1 MARESLRQIA
11 FYGKGGIGKSTVVAN
26 VTAALNAAGHRVL
39 QVGCDPKHDSSRPF
53 WDGSRPRTVIELLRE
68 YDGRNPPPA
77 TYVKKAA
84 SGVEYIEVGGPEPG
98 VGCAGRG
105 ILKMFEMVEE
115 ARVLDAGYDAVLY
128 DVLGDVVCGGFA
140 APLRAGYAREV
151 FVVLSGEF
159 MAIYAAN
166 NICKGIANYA
176 ERRQVRLGGLVL
188 NRRNV
193 PAEVEVVTAF
203 ADAIGS
209 RVIHAVPRDSVVQS
223 AERRRR
229 TVVDSFPDSPQATV
243 YKELASRILEAGH
256 LAIPK
261 PLSDEAL
268 EDLYY
273 RVCDAAEAAARP
285 EPAVPAKPAR
295 GRARQPAGGGPG

>member
-1 MARESLRQIA
+1 MARDSMRQIA

-26 VTAALNAAGHRVL
+26 VTSALAAAGHRVL

-53 WDGSRPRTVIELLRE
+53 WDGARPRTVIELLRE
-68 YDGRNPPPA
+68 FDGRNPPPSA
-77 TYVKKAA
+77 YVRRAA

-115 ARVLDAGYDAVLY
+115 AKVLDNGYDAVLY

-151 FVVLSGEF
+151 YVVLSGEF

-166 NICKGIANYA
+166 NICRGIANYA

-203 ADAIGS
+203 AAAIGS
-209 RVIHAVPRDSVVQS
+209 RVAAVVPRDTVVQA

-229 TVVDSFPDSPQATV
+229 TVVEAFPDSPQAGV
-243 YKELASRILEAGH
+243 YRELAKELLDARH
-256 LAIPK
+256 LAIPR
-261 PLSDEAL
+261 PLTDEAL
-268 EDLYY
+268 EALYY
-273 RVCDAAEAAARP
+273 RVMDEV
-285 EPAVPAKPAR
+285 EGS
-295 GRARQPAGGGPG
+295 GREG